1 MICDACKLPVVP
13 GMTSVQLQ
21 YGELVLGG
29 GELKVKPTQS
39 PEAFVLCR
47 RCGDAVAAYVRYLVQ
62 VGGIDGFGRV
72 APSPHRREPGATGPG
87 ATEPS
92 AERLERKAG

>member
-47 RCGDAVAAYVRYLVQ
+47 RCGDAVAAYVRYVVQ
-62 VGGIDGFGRV
+62 AGGIDGFGPV
-72 APSPHRREPGATGPG
+72 APSPHRQEPEATEPGA
-87 ATEPS
+87 AEPS